1 MSASQRYLVLIT
13 CFLAL
18 VFDGVELG
26 LMPVASLSVS
36 KSLLGAAFT
45 PELGGEWF
53 ARFTAALML
62 GAAIG
67 GIMLGSLGDRIGR
80 TRAMGVCILF
90 YSIFAALGAYAQ
102 TQEQMLALRFLV
114 GLGVGGLWPNGIAL
128 VSECWSGA
136 SRPLVSGAMMAG
148 LNAGILLLSQ
158 LARAWPITPDS
169 WRWLFQFAGAPA
181 LLGIFVLIALPESPK
196 WLANRGVKQKVA
208 PLRELF
214 QPQLIRF
221 TIIGI
226 LLSSIPMIGA
236 WSASKWMIPWAD
248 KVAGATN
255 VGYKAATQGWWALG
269 ATLGSFAG
277 AQLASWLGRRLSYGL
292 ISLATVMITF
302 AMFQLTAPLQ
312 SSFHPIVF
320 AQGFVATLFFGW
332 LALYLPELFPTRVRA
347 TGSGLA
353 YNSGRFATAFGVLA
367 AGFLFT
373 ALGGDYPR
381 VGTIC
386 ASIYALGLIV
396 IWWAPVTKAE
406 DLS

>member
-1 MSASQRYLVLIT
+1 MA
-13 CFLAL
+13 
-18 VFDGVELG
+18 
-26 LMPVASLSVS
+26 
-36 KSLLGAAFT
+36 
-45 PELGGEWF
+45 
-53 ARFTAALML
+53 
-62 GAAIG
+62 
-67 GIMLGSLGDRIGR
+67 
-80 TRAMGVCILF
+80 VCILL

-102 TQEQMLALRFLV
+102 DQWQMLALRFLV